1 MDNTK
6 REQAV
11 FLVVIIAMFGYTSYL
26 YGLKKGGDNPPVIAI
41 QTEYI
46 DDKCVCIQCGK
57 RFNFSEVS
65 YLIEKLDE
73 KK

>member
-1 MDNTK
+1 MDNNK
-6 REQAV
+6 SERAV
-11 FLVVIIAMFGYTSYL
+11 FLVVMIAMFGYTSYL
-26 YGLKKGGDNPPVIAI
+26 CGLKKGEDKPPVIAI

-46 DDKCVCIQCGK
+46 DDKCICIKCGK
-57 RFNFSEVS
+57 RFNFSEVN

>member
-1 MDNTK
+1 MDNNNIE
-6 REQAV
+6 RGV
-11 FLVVIIAMFGYTSYL
+11 FLVVMIAMFGYTSYL
-26 YGLKKGGDNPPVIAI
+26 YGLKKGEDKPPVIAI

-46 DDKCVCIQCGK
+46 DDKCICIKCGK
-57 RFNFSEVS
+57 RFNFSEVN

>member
-26 YGLKKGGDNPPVIAI
+26 YGLKKGEDKPPVIAI

-46 DDKCVCIQCGK
+46 DDKCVCIKCGK
-57 RFNFSEVS
+57 GFNFSEVS

>member
-1 MDNTK
+1 MDNNNSE
-6 REQAV
+6 RAV
-11 FLVVIIAMFGYTSYL
+11 FLVVMIAMFGYTSYL
-26 YGLKKGGDNPPVIAI
+26 CGLKKGEDKPPVIAI